1 MNSNEFTNNWDIDVF
16 KSLAGATIKATIRV
30 RAEAKAKGTTKTS
43 VKLQAWISYKDVYV
57 KEKPCNGQLGF
68 GMSIDNLVR
77 LEYLNR
83 KGCSYSLTDKGLKR
97 YNELLGA

>member
-1 MNSNEFTNNWDIDVF
+1 MYNNEFTNNWDMDVF
-16 KSLAGATIKATIRV
+16 KSLAKASINAT
-30 RAEAKAKGTTKTS
+30 AEADANRDVRTS
-43 VKLQAWISYKDVYV
+43 IKLQVWISYKDVYV

-83 KGCSYSLTDKGLKR
+83 KGCSCSLTDKGLKR